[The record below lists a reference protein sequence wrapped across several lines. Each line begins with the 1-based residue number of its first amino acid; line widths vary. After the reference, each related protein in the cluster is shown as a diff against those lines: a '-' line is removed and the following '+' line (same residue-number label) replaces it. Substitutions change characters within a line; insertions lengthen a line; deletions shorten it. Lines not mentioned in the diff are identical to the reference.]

1 MEHKLNNYHSYYS
14 KETGLSIMVPS
25 LWTWSKIGANSFRIF
40 GLSEKGFDEYFEV
53 YRPTMSFEKIHLK
66 TNSLEER
73 KDLIGKNITNM
84 ANDYNNFEIINE
96 DWSEKSN
103 RALFLMDYT
112 WIEETTGLKMHQQQ
126 AFIFESPTNIILM
139 NSAVIHSI
147 KGKYLSEF
155 SRIINSIR
163 IINN

>member
-1 MEHKLNNYHSYYS
+1 
-14 KETGLSIMVPS
+14 
-25 LWTWSKIGANSFRIF
+25 
-40 GLSEKGFDEYFEV
+40 
-53 YRPTMSFEKIHLK
+53 MSFEKIHLK

-112 WIEETTGLKMHQQQ
+112 WIEETTGLK
-126 AFIFESPTNIILM
+126 SPGL
-139 NSAVIHSI
+139 VP
-147 KGKYLSEF
+147 
-155 SRIINSIR
+155 
-163 IINN
+163 